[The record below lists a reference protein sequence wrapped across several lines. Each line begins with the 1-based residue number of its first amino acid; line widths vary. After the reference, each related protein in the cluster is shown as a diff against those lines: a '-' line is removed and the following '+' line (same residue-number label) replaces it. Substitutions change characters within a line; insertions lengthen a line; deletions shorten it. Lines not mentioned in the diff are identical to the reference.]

1 MMESLF
7 AGMFSPEWFAALSG
21 ILLLDIL
28 LSGDNAILIALACK
42 NLPEHHKKKAIFIG
56 GFGAVFIRIVCT
68 LFATSVLAAP
78 YIEFIGGAA
87 LLYIAVKLL
96 TDHKE
101 NNEEGEAP
109 ASFGAAVRTIL
120 IADFIMSIDNIL
132 SLAGVAN
139 TVPEGKW
146 SLIICGLL
154 ISIPI
159 VLFGAQIFLKLM
171 QKVPALIYAGAAILG
186 WTAAEL
192 MVADKGLG
200 MYFEPYALGMKVG
213 FVAIVLGIGYYLNR
227 RYAKEEKLGVTDN
240 E

>member
-1 MMESLF
+1 MENLL
-7 AGMFSPEWFAALSG
+7 AGMFSPEWIAALSG
-21 ILLLDIL
+21 ILLLDLL

-42 NLPEHHKKKAIFIG
+42 NLPAEHRRKVILLG

-68 LFATSVLAAP
+68 LFATGLLAAP
-78 YIEFIGGAA
+78 YIEAVGGAA
-87 LLYIAVKLL
+87 LLYIAVKLV
-96 TDHKE
+96 TDH
-101 NNEEGEAP
+101 NDSGEEDSGKQP
-109 ASFGAAVRTIL
+109 TTFWAAVRTIL

-159 VLFGAQIFLKLM
+159 VLFGAQLFLTIIL
-171 QKVPALIYAGAAILG
+171 KVPALIYAGAAILG

-192 MVADKGLG
+192 MLGDKAIG
-200 MYFEPYALGMKVG
+200 MYFIPYALQLKIL
-213 FVAIVLGIGYYLNR
+213 FVAAVLGIGWYMNKH
-227 RYAKEEKLGVTDN
+227 KE
-240 E
+240 

>member
-1 MMESLF
+1 MESIL

-101 NNEEGEAP
+101 TSEDGEAP

-171 QKVPALIYAGAAILG
+171 QKVPALIYGGAAILG

-192 MVADKGLG
+192 MTADKGLG
-200 MYFEPYALGMKVG
+200 MYFEPYALAMKIG
-213 FVAIVLGIGYYLNR
+213 FVVIVLGLGYYLNK
-227 RYAKEEKLGVTDN
+227 RYEKEEKLGVTDN